1 MKKIITFLGLV
12 MCSFITLFAQDN
24 PISWSFSSE
33 KNSNSEY
40 TLMMTA
46 VIEKPWHLYAL
57 DSDPVFTTPT
67 KFSFNE
73 SSDFSIIGNVEQPKP
88 IVEHDE
94 DLGIDLKYFG
104 DEVTFK
110 QKVKVTGKSPVV
122 EGSIV
127 YMACDDARCL
137 PPENISFS
145 INLEKNQATSDVSEY
160 DGEPT
165 IVSADAEESEPAQ
178 KKSLLNIFLVGLV
191 GGLVALVTPCVWPM
205 IPMTVSYFL
214 KSSGDKKKGIKNAIY
229 YGLSII
235 VIYDLLGLGVTL
247 IFGDDALNTLATN
260 PWINVFLFLILVV
273 FAISF
278 FGAFELTL
286 PSKWVN
292 KMDEN
297 ADSKGGII
305 GIFFMALTLVLVSF
319 SCTAPIVGTL
329 LVEIVTGGLWGPL
342 VGMTGFALALAV
354 PFSLFAIFP
363 SWLNNMP
370 KSGGWMNSV
379 KVVLAFLELALSMKF
394 LSTADEMMNWRILDR
409 ETFIAI
415 WIIIFGMLGFYLLGK
430 IKFKHDS
437 DVEHVSVFRLFL
449 SIICLAFT
457 VYMIPGLWGAPLN
470 AIAAFTPKMYTQD
483 FKLGGENTTPTVIM
497 QSQNQGTTSQNLCN
511 PTPKYSDILHLPE
524 GYQGYFDF
532 DEALACAREMDKPLL
547 LDFTGHNCVN
557 CRKMEN
563 AVWTDDAVKQI
574 INEEFIVAALFV
586 DNLNDLN
593 PEDYVTVTEEN
604 GKTTTITKIGK
615 KWKHYQRTKY
625 AINSQPCY
633 IIIDNDENVLA
644 GPYGFDNDIQKFID
658 FLNSGINNYK
668 K

>member
-73 SSDFSIIGNVEQPKP
+73 SSDFSLIGNVEQPKP

-214 KSSGDKKKGIKNAIY
+214 KSSGDKKQGIKNAIY

-297 ADSKGGII
+297 ADSKGGIM

-379 KVVLAFLELALSMKF
+379 KVVLAFLELALSLKF
-394 LSTADEMMNWRILDR
+394 LSVADLAYGWGILPR
-409 ETFIAI
+409 KLFIAL
-415 WIIIFGMLGFYLLGK
+415 WILCFLGIVIYLLWNIRKVTRTRQIIRALVIIPSFLFAIYLVPGVV
-430 IKFKHDS
+430 S
-437 DVEHVSVFRLFL
+437 D
-449 SIICLAFT
+449 
-457 VYMIPGLWGAPLN
+457 APVR
-470 AIAAFTPKMYTQD
+470 AIAAFAPPMPI
-483 FKLGGENTTPTVIM
+483 ENQQVFHDYE
-497 QSQNQGTTSQNLCN
+497 QGMAYAKQENKPVLLNFS
-511 PTPKYSDILHLPE
+511 
-524 GYQGYFDF
+524 GYG
-532 DEALACAREMDKPLL
+532 
-547 LDFTGHNCVN
+547 CVN
-557 CRKMEN
+557 CRKMEQYVL
-563 AVWTDDAVKQI
+563 ADSTVKQRI
-574 INEEFIVAALFV
+574 ENYVFIELFV
-586 DNLNDLN
+586 DDKRPHASGNQSIG
-593 PEDYVTVTEEN
+593 DYNSKIQREN
-604 GKTTTITKIGK
+604 FKANAQPYYIQLSSTGEIVSEP
-615 KWKHYQRTKY
+615 Y
-625 AINSQPCY
+625 AFST
-633 IIIDNDENVLA
+633 DV
-644 GPYGFDNDIQKFID
+644 QKF
-658 FLNSGINNYK
+658 LLWLKY
-668 K
+668 